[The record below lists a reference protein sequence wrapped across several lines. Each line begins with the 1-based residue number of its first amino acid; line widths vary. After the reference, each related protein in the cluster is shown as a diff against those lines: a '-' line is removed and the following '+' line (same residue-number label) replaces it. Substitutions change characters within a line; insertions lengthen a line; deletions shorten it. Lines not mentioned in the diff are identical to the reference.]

1 MNTSMFWLLESWKA
15 SYQVY
20 DYSDSFVEKMLI
32 HRLLTISNKLF
43 AQKQIGVMAFETSSL

>member
-20 DYSDSFVEKMLI
+20 DYSDTFVEKMLI
-32 HRLLTISNKLF
+32 HSLLTISNKLF